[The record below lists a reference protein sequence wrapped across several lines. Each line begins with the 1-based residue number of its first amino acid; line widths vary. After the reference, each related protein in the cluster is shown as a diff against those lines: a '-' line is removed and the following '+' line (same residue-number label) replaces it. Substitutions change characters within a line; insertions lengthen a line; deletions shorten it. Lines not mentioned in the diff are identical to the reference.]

1 MMPPLPVSWG
11 ASLASMSGSPA
22 TTELL
27 TTRPSASVVV
37 RRAPGGTDALGQL
50 TSLMCWLVT
59 VSARPRL
66 VAATTICSDWSLR
79 ARATWLTTRYTS
91 RLARRPITEAQR
103 RSSKNRRRM
112 FVPTFL
118 FAPHDGGLGQD
129 QGGARSAQHWEEELR
144 DGDDI
149 DRDWRRDERGRYAP
163 AQRGRGRRRGGAGD
177 ADAARSRG

>member
-66 VAATTICSDWSLR
+66 VAATACHLADHSVHEQ
-79 ARATWLTTRYTS
+79 ARQ
-91 RLARRPITEAQR
+91 EAD
-103 RSSKNRRRM
+103 N
-112 FVPTFL
+112 
-118 FAPHDGGLGQD
+118 
-129 QGGARSAQHWEEELR
+129 GGAEENQQESPTHVCPYLPIR
-144 DGDDI
+144 
-149 DRDWRRDERGRYAP
+149 
-163 AQRGRGRRRGGAGD
+163 
-177 ADAARSRG
+177 AA